1 MISFSPM
8 AKVTGTP
15 ANCTKIL
22 KKVGVKDYEIG
33 KTKVSWRVCHPNI
46 DIFRKQEK

>member
-1 MISFSPM
+1 MISFPSM
-8 AKVTGTP
+8 AKVAGTP

-33 KTKVSWRVCHPNI
+33 KTKVRWHVCHQNSSRSHRQI
-46 DIFRKQEK
+46 K

>member
-33 KTKVSWRVCHPNI
+33 KTKVS
-46 DIFRKQEK
+46 